1 MRWMI
6 RRGRT
11 VVKMGMVAASSTML
25 TALTVKTDAPTKSE
39 GAEGDLIDEGMCN
52 LICFV
57 Y

>member
-1 MRWMI
+1 MI